1 MRLFCLFKIMSAKKR
16 RFLGE
21 SDDPAMVWAAVSA
34 IFRFQHVF
42 VAVERFFPVVT
53 PPSDMSLPVFIA
65 KFPLLMVPCRP
76 TFRPCSDLFLACW
89 RPDGA
94 PAVGNAK
101 GQSKKT
107 EQEDRARRVCREVV
121 LFSAEAG
128 LQRAVYRVV
137 VVLNRSN
144 AG

>member
-1 MRLFCLFKIMSAKKR
+1 MRLFCFFKIMSAKKR

-34 IFRFQHVF
+34 IFRLQHVF

-76 TFRPCSDLFLACW
+76 TFRLCSDLFLACW

-101 GQSKKT
+101 VQDKKSVQSKKSV
-107 EQEDRARRVCREVV
+107 QR
-121 LFSAEAG
+121 G
-128 LQRAVYRVV
+128 RAVLGRSRAAEGC
-137 VVLNRSN
+137 VLRCFSP
-144 AG
+144 

>member
-1 MRLFCLFKIMSAKKR
+1 MRLFCFFLNYVGKKR

-21 SDDPAMVWAAVSA
+21 SDDPAMIWAAVSA
-34 IFRFQHVF
+34 IFRLQHVF

-65 KFPLLMVPCRP
+65 KFPLLMVLCRP
-76 TFRPCSDLFLACW
+76 TFRLCSDLFRHIGGPMGHLRSATPRC
-89 RPDGA
+89 R
-94 PAVGNAK
+94 
-101 GQSKKT
+101 T
-107 EQEDRARRVCREVV
+107 RRVCREVV

-128 LQRAVYRVV
+128 LQRAVYRVA